1 MDMDGVGTMAMFLSS
16 GVIGIGLIVL
26 AGYRMRLKASLE
38 QERLRQSSAGDVD
51 ELREEIHD
59 LIERQGGEIAELHER
74 LDFAERLLTKGKG
87 DDA

>member
-1 MDMDGVGTMAMFLSS
+1 MDMDGIGTMALFLRS
-16 GVIGIGLIVL
+16 GAIGMGLILL

-38 QERLRQSSAGDVD
+38 QERLRQSSPTEAD

-59 LIERQGGEIAELHER
+59 LVERQGADIAELHER
-74 LDFAERLLTKGKG
+74 LDFAERLLTKGKS

>member
-16 GVIGIGLIVL
+16 GVIGVSLIVL

-38 QERLRQSSAGDVD
+38 QERLRQPSAGDVD
-51 ELREEIHD
+51 ELRDEIHD
-59 LIERQGGEIAELHER
+59 LIERQGAEIAELNER
-74 LDFAERLLTKGKG
+74 LDFAERLLAKGKG